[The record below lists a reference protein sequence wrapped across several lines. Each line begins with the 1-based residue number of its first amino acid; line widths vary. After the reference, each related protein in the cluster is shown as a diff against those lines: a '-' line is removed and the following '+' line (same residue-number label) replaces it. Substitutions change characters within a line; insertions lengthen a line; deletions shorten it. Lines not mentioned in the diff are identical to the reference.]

1 VREVRSSVKQI
12 GLRRSMYSFRMAA
25 VLLFLVVMFTS
36 GTQSESKSKAPNF
49 VLKTSDG
56 KTLELKKLAGKV
68 VVVNFWATWCG
79 PCRAEIPGM
88 IEVYERYRS
97 KGLEIVGVSLDL
109 GGWDRVKPYVDRAK
123 ITYPIVIGDGN
134 LADAYGGIEA
144 IPTTFFIDKQ
154 GNIIEKHLGYMSK
167 ADFEERVKKIL

>member
-1 VREVRSSVKQI
+1 
-12 GLRRSMYSFRMAA
+12 MYSVRMIA
-25 VLLFLVVMFTS
+25 VLLCLAVLFTS
-36 GTQSESKSKAPNF
+36 GTQSEPKSKAPNF

-109 GGWDRVKPYVDRAK
+109 GGWDRVKPYVDKAK
-123 ITYPIVIGDGN
+123 ISYPVVIGDGD